1 MRLMSVLVTV
11 LVISFAFVALPAG
24 PAQAAEEE
32 PYITLSPDDGVP
44 GIEARVRG
52 GNFTAEEWVD
62 IYYDG
67 EWIDDVKT
75 DGDGDFSW
83 VTFEIPE
90 SHTGPHTVLA
100 RDESDQQASESFTVE
115 PGLTIYPDE
124 GPVGTTVT
132 VEGHGFAEEEEN
144 IELMYY
150 PNGSLEVVAENI
162 EADEDGYWET
172 SFLIPSSD
180 RGDHLLDAE
189 GDDSQDYDVED
200 ATFEVIPEITL
211 DKSSGSVGESITV
224 AGTGFEDDDRYIEIL
239 FEGEETETDPEIIRA
254 DENGSWEASF
264 KVPRMPTGEYSVTAE
279 GELTRDVEELTF
291 EIEAGLVL
299 SPDEGH
305 VGMNL
310 TVAGRGFAP
319 DEDVAVAYDGSQ
331 VETAETDHNG
341 SFDVTV
347 LVPESKHGAHNVT
360 AEDDEGNSATATFTM
375 ESTAPDT
382 PELVSPP
389 DGDRVGF
396 VGRVSPTFNWS
407 EVSDDSGVYYSL
419 QIATSDNV
427 TSNGGFADPVFTV
440 EVVVATNYTLAKTE
454 ALPYGTYYWIV
465 QAVDG
470 ADNESGWTEPYS
482 LRAGALPL
490 WAFIVIIVAVVA
502 GIGAAV
508 YFRIIRQ
515 RIYYY

>member
-1 MRLMSVLVTV
+1 MRLLSLLVTIF
-11 LVISFAFVALPAG
+11 VISAVSIALPAA
-24 PAQAAEEE
+24 PAQADEG

-52 GNFTAEEWVD
+52 GNFTADEWVD

-83 VTFEIPE
+83 VTFEVPE

-100 RDESDQQASESFTVE
+100 RDESDQQASETFTAE
-115 PGLTIYPDE
+115 PGLTIDPDE

-132 VEGHGFAEEEEN
+132 VEGHGFGEEEEN
-144 IELMYY
+144 IEVMYY

-162 EADEDGYWET
+162 EADEDGYWER
-172 SFLIPSSD
+172 SFLIPPSAQGHHD
-180 RGDHLLDAE
+180 VDAE
-189 GDDSQDYDVED
+189 GDDSQDYEVED
-200 ATFEVIPEITL
+200 ATFEVIPEISL
-211 DKSSGSVGESITV
+211 DKSSGSVGESVTMT
-224 AGTGFEDDDRYIEIL
+224 GTGFEDDDRYIEIL
-239 FEGEETETDPEIIRA
+239 FAGEETETDPEIIRA
-254 DENGSWEASF
+254 DENGFWEASF
-264 KVPRMPTGEYSVTAE
+264 KVPQMPTGEYSVTAE
-279 GELTRDVEELTF
+279 GEYTKDVDELSF
-291 EIEAGLVL
+291 ELEAGLVL

-310 TVAGRGFAP
+310 TVAGRGFAS
-319 DEDVAVAYDGSQ
+319 DEDVDITYDDIQ
-331 VETAETDHNG
+331 VETVETDDNG
-341 SFDVTV
+341 SFNVTI

-360 AEDDEGNSATATFTM
+360 AEDDEGNSATAIFTM
-375 ESTAPDT
+375 ESAAPDT

-396 VGRVSPTFNWS
+396 TGKVSPTFEWS
-407 EVSDDSGVYYSL
+407 EISDDSGIYYSL

-427 TSNGGFADPVFTV
+427 TSTGEFADPIFTV
-440 EVVVATNYTLAKTE
+440 DGVVAMNYTLEDTE
-454 ALPYGTYYWIV
+454 ALPYGTYYWTV

-490 WAFIVIIVAVVA
+490 WAFIVIIVAAVG
-502 GIGAAV
+502 GIGALV